1 MSKFEPKY
9 HGANGAG
16 APPQIGDNAAAL
28 VVLDRIGAR
37 APLLPDLDAGDQ
49 ERVDRYVDRAS
60 AAATLRAYRSDWRMF
75 VTWCETRH
83 YQSLPATPKIVAAFL
98 TELAET
104 GTARSAGKGLSKASV
119 GRRLAAIVFAH
130 RAADLTP
137 PTAQV
142 GAAELDR
149 AMRGIRRDKRA
160 DPVAKKRAADGDV
173 LRDVLRAIK
182 GTALRDARDR
192 ALLAIGMG
200 GAFRRSELV
209 AIEVGHISR
218 DARGLEILIPHAKTD
233 QEGKSAT
240 VAIPI
245 GLRIKPV
252 ALLDAWLEM
261 AGIAE
266 GPVFR
271 KLTPQGRL
279 TVKAMSNQGVAL
291 VVKARAAAAGYDPE
305 FFSGHSLR
313 AGFLTEAGR
322 QGASPFKMKDHSR
335 HKSLETV
342 SGYVRD
348 QERFK
353 DHAGDKFL

>member
-1 MSKFEPKY
+1 MSRFEGKF
-9 HGANGAG
+9 HGAAG
-16 APPQIGDNAAAL
+16 FCDPPPVGDNSAAL
-28 VVLDRIGAR
+28 VVLDRIDAL
-37 APLLPDLDAGDQ
+37 APLLPGLDAGDQ
-49 ERVDRYVDRAS
+49 DRVDRYVSRAS

-75 VTWCETRH
+75 VAWCAARK
-83 YQSLPATPKIVAAFL
+83 YQPLPATPKTVAAFL
-98 TELAET
+98 TELAES
-104 GTARSAGKGLSKASV
+104 GTDRTAGKGLSKASV

-149 AMRGIRRDKRA
+149 AMRGVRRDKRA
-160 DPVAKKRAADGDV
+160 DPVAKKRAADGDI
-173 LRDVLRAIK
+173 LRDVLRAMT
-182 GTALRDARDR
+182 GTTLRDARDR

-209 AIEVGHISR
+209 AIEVGHITR
-218 DARGLEILIPHAKTD
+218 DARGLEILIPHAKSD
-233 QEGKSAT
+233 QEGKGAT
-240 VAIPI
+240 VAIPN
-245 GLRIKPV
+245 GQRVKPV
-252 ALLDAWLEM
+252 ALLDSWL
-261 AGIAE
+261 ALAAIDE

-279 TVKAMSNQGVAL
+279 TAKAMSDQGVAL
-291 VVKARAAAAGYDPE
+291 VVKARAAAAGYDPDA
-305 FFSGHSLR
+305 FSGHSLR

-335 HKSLETV
+335 HKSLEMV
-342 SGYVRD
+342 SEYVRD
-348 QERFK
+348 QERFR